1 MVKLREEG
9 RVLAQNRFQFKFPVR
24 NNKNTHLMP
33 NAIFY
38 FLARAQFTAS
48 TGRNWAPVLGT
59 PDLRTD
65 QAKLNGPTF
74 D

>member
-38 FLARAQFTAS
+38 FLARAQFTARM
-48 TGRNWAPVLGT
+48 GRNWGQSCAH
-59 PDLRTD
+59 
-65 QAKLNGPTF
+65 LN
-74 D
+74 